1 MSAFLNSQKSQREV
15 NAKTSADDDEEEFVD
30 ESGFLSDLEIDEVN
44 KRIPE
49 LVAVEDPVEEDS
61 NESEP
66 VEDQSA
72 SASGG

>member
-1 MSAFLNSQKSQREV
+1 MPAVISCSCHAEDEEDD
-15 NAKTSADDDEEEFVD
+15 ADDDDEEFVD
-30 ESGFLSDLEIDEVN
+30 ESGFLSDSEIDEVN

-49 LVAVEDPVEEDS
+49 LVAVEDPVEEDL